1 MCEDAA
7 HVVLF
12 GGLHRGV
19 LILEHLMQGL
29 EAPELDLRVLAD
41 REPRQAELE
50 AVGALLDVI
59 QEGGHLLLEGGTHG
73 AGLVKT
79 E

>member
-1 MCEDAA
+1 
-7 HVVLF
+7 
-12 GGLHRGV
+12 
-19 LILEHLMQGL
+19 MQGL

-59 QEGGHLLLEGGTHG
+59 QEGGHLLLSHAPLG
-73 AGLVKT
+73 KT
-79 E
+79 AVVLGSTSEWILDERLIYTY